1 MKYYEINEYIAHK
14 LRSIFSAQSGSENTS
29 VDEQRLAYFNGRDRN
44 TVGAATLL
52 LHPIIQ
58 KEVPWIVLEGAP
70 GQGKST
76 ITQYLCQVHRMRLFG
91 AEEVKKQLPD
101 AYKEAEGLNIIPKH
115 HTTSHICL
123 PFRIDL
129 RDLAS
134 WLSGRNPFSAENE
147 TIAISNTS
155 KALEEFLAFLVKHH
169 SGGLDFS
176 ADE

>member
-101 AYKEAEGLNIIPKH
+101 AYKEAEGLNAIPQH
-115 HTTSHICL
+115 HINALICL